1 MWSHRKGPCPC
12 RMTPYE
18 QMNAFMDSYSPQE
31 DIGILNLIYK
41 RYRIGLQKLD
51 EGDTY
56 HVYQLYATYDQEP
69 YIDFSEDHYLRD
81 EDGSVLAT
89 PEAREYAKTRLD
101 EEYTSL
107 IRGEFV
113 RTRSRLDLFKEE
125 LMMNV
130 WHPRRIERLLE
141 IGGEAALDNFAGV

>member
-1 MWSHRKGPCPC
+1 
-12 RMTPYE
+12 MTPYE

-81 EDGSVLAT
+81 EHGSVLAT
-89 PEAREYAKTRLD
+89 PEAREYARTRLD

>member
-1 MWSHRKGPCPC
+1 
-12 RMTPYE
+12 MTPYE

-31 DIGILNLIYK
+31 DISILNLIYE
-41 RYRIGLQKLD
+41 RYQIGLQKLA

-56 HVYQLYATYDQEP
+56 HLYQLYATYDQEP
-69 YIDFSEDHYLRD
+69 YIDFSEDYYFRD

-89 PEAREYAKTRLD
+89 PEALEYAKDCLD
-101 EEYTSL
+101 EEYRRL
-107 IRGEFV
+107 IQAEFV
-113 RTRSRLDLFKEE
+113 RTRWRLDLFKEE

-141 IGGEAALDNFAGV
+141 VGGESALDNFAGV